1 MKETEKIEK
10 VKRILSE
17 PEKSVK
23 VLFSRLLKVSA
34 GAMLVTIVFVGIV
47 KNFWFFLPIGV
58 FFSIL
63 LTAYLSEIYLDYINN
78 EILFISS
85 FIGIIGFEILSFV
98 GSSFNIYSLIIFIIS
113 LVILLFSN
121 LSLFKKASELDT
133 HYHKL
138 KE

>member
-1 MKETEKIEK
+1 MKETEKIVK
-10 VKRILSE
+10 AKRILSE

-23 VLFSRLLKVSA
+23 VLFSRLLKVLA
-34 GAMLVTIVFVGIV
+34 GVMIVTIVFVGIV

-78 EILFISS
+78 EILFVSS
-85 FIGIIGFEILSFV
+85 FVGIISFEILSFV
-98 GSSFNIYSLIIFIIS
+98 GSIFNIYSLVIFIIS

-133 HYHKL
+133 HYHEL